1 MTLKVFVNTRSIRA
15 ETSALLDCGATE
27 NFVHIDYARRKRLP
41 IKVLATPR
49 KIINVDGTANA
60 QGDIKFYT
68 DLQVQQGK
76 RRVLLR
82 FFLTDIGDRDFILG
96 YPWFAAI
103 QPNIDW
109 ARGWIASEQLP
120 VIFRTKDSRQL
131 RLVPRQINVPR
142 QPPHQTTHLAF
153 VTYPSSVRTPKQTL
167 ASQLAEQHQSKQKP
181 SLPEEY
187 QRHAKVFSEQEAQ
200 RFPGP
205 RIWDHAI
212 ELKKDAP
219 ATIPGRVYALT
230 QSEQKALQEF
240 LAEHLKKGYIRPS
253 KSPYASPFFFIKK
266 KDGKLRPVQDY
277 RRVNE
282 WTIRNRYPLPLIP
295 ELINCVKG
303 SVLFSKFDVRW
314 GYNNVRIK
322 SGDEWKAAFI
332 TNEGLF
338 EPRVMFFGL
347 TNSPATFQ
355 TMMNAI
361 FAQELREGWVTIYMD
376 DILIHTADDLPLHR
390 KRVHQILDKLQHH
403 DLYLKPE
410 KCLFEKREM
419 EFLGVVLQNGQ
430 IRMDDAK
437 LKGVADWPTPRS
449 VKDVRAFLG
458 FTGFYRYFV
467 PHYSQIARPLID
479 LTCKAT
485 IFHWGE
491 PQTRAFETLKS
502 LMCQRPILHQPQYDK
517 PFYLATDASGYGVGA
532 VLLQEGEPNPRTKK
546 PTQHPIAYYSATFT
560 PTERNYDI
568 YERELLAV
576 LKALKHWR
584 PHLAATEIPVTVLT
598 DHANLTFWKN
608 PQHVNRRVA
617 RWFAFLQDYNLVIK
631 HVPGKLHAAADM
643 LSRPPV
649 QDRGEM
655 DNSNL
660 TLLPPSLFLNT
671 TRTIEGSWTELR
683 QDIVDHQRTHQSLM
697 KKWEQSEKAS
707 LQDGIWMVQARI
719 VVPPNEELKRTIL
732 HRYHDAPTAGH
743 PGRDRTLNAV
753 KRLFWWP
760 DLTGWVTAYVQ
771 GCTSC
776 QQNKPQNHPRRTPQ
790 FRIPTMTDILP
801 FQTIGLDLITQ
812 LPPSRGA
819 DAIQTIVDHGCSRAA
834 IFLPCKTTITGEG
847 VAKLYMEHVY
857 RWFGLPQKIIS
868 NRDPR
873 FTSHFAR
880 GLTRTL
886 GIQQNVSTA
895 FHPQTDG
902 LTERKNQWVEGYL
915 RHLTAAQ
922 QDDWADWLAIATAV
936 HNHHPNATTK
946 VSPTEA
952 LLGYQP
958 RLDHQG
964 PPSMNERAEERTR
977 RAYEARETARA
988 AINHWAGQTPSPQF
1002 KTGDRVWLEAKNL
1015 TLPYAS
1021 IKLAPR
1027 RLGPFSIIKQVSPVA
1042 YQLAL
1047 PPSWT
1052 IHDVFHASLLS
1063 PFRHTTQRG
1072 QDFPRPPP
1080 EMVEGEAEFE
1090 VEAIKNHRLYGRQRQ
1105 LQYLI
1110 GWKGYPSADDTWE
1123 NADQVFAPALM
1134 LGLTVY
1140 SVTVRSY
1147 S

>member
-1 MTLKVFVNTRSIRA
+1 M
-15 ETSALLDCGATE
+15 
-27 NFVHIDYARRKRLP
+27 
-41 IKVLATPR
+41 
-49 KIINVDGTANA
+49 IN
-60 QGDIKFYT
+60 
-68 DLQVQQGK
+68 
-76 RRVLLR
+76 
-82 FFLTDIGDRDFILG
+82 
-96 YPWFAAI
+96 
-103 QPNIDW
+103 
-109 ARGWIASEQLP
+109 
-120 VIFRTKDSRQL
+120 
-131 RLVPRQINVPR
+131 
-142 QPPHQTTHLAF
+142 H
-153 VTYPSSVRTPKQTL
+153 
-167 ASQLAEQHQSKQKP
+167 
-181 SLPEEY
+181 
-187 QRHAKVFSEQEAQ
+187 
-200 RFPGP
+200 
-205 RIWDHAI
+205 
-212 ELKKDAP
+212 
-219 ATIPGRVYALT
+219 
-230 QSEQKALQEF
+230 
-240 LAEHLKKGYIRPS
+240 
-253 KSPYASPFFFIKK
+253 
-266 KDGKLRPVQDY
+266 
-277 RRVNE
+277 
-282 WTIRNRYPLPLIP
+282 
-295 ELINCVKG
+295 VKG
-303 SVLFSKFDVRW
+303 AALFSKFDVRW
-314 GYNNVRIK
+314 GYNNVHIK
-322 SGDEWKAAFI
+322 AGDEWKAAFI

-361 FAQELREGWVTIYMD
+361 FTQELREGWVTIYMD
-376 DILIHTADDLPLHR
+376 DILIHTANDLPLHR
-390 KRVHQILDKLQHH
+390 RKVHQILDKLQHH

-410 KCLFEKREM
+410 KCLFEKRKM
-419 EFLGVVLQNGQ
+419 EFLGVVLQNGR

-437 LKGVADWPTPRS
+437 LKGVADWPVPRS

-479 LTCKAT
+479 LTCKAA
-485 IFHWGE
+485 IFHWGT
-491 PQTRAFETLKS
+491 PQTRAFETLKT
-502 LMCQRPILHQPQYDK
+502 LMCQRPVLHQPQYDK

-546 PTQHPIAYYSATFT
+546 PMQHPIAYYSATFT

-608 PQHVNRRVA
+608 PQNVNRRVA

-660 TLLPPSLFLNT
+660 TLLPPSLFLNAT
-671 TRTIEGSWTELR
+671 HTIEGSWTELR
-683 QDIVDHQRTHQSLM
+683 QSLVDHQQAHRTLM

-707 LQDGIWMVQARI
+707 LQEGIWTVQGRI
-719 VVPPNEELKRTIL
+719 VVPPNEELKRAIL
-732 HRYHDAPTAGH
+732 HRYHDAPMAGH
-743 PGRDRTLNAV
+743 PGRDRTLNTV

-760 DLTGWVTAYVQ
+760 DLTGWVTAYVR

-776 QQNKPQNHPRRTPQ
+776 QQKKPQNHPRRTPQ
-790 FRIPTMTDILP
+790 FRIPTTADTLP

-819 DAIQTIVDHGCSRAA
+819 DAILTIVDHGCSRAA

-857 RWFGLPQKIIS
+857 RWFGLPRKVIS
-868 NRDPR
+868 DRDPR
-873 FTSHFAR
+873 FTSHFAK
-880 GLTRTL
+880 GLTQTL

-895 FHPQTDG
+895 FHPQTDR

-915 RHLTAAQ
+915 RHLAAAQ
-922 QDDWADWLAIATAV
+922 QDDWADWLAVATAV

-946 VSPTEA
+946 VPPIEA
-952 LLGYQP
+952 LIGYQP

-964 PPSMNERAEERTR
+964 PPSMNDRAEERTR
-977 RAYEARETARA
+977 RAYEAREMARA
-988 AINHWAGQTPSPQF
+988 AINRWAGQTPSPQF

-1021 IKLAPR
+1021 IKLAPKR
-1027 RLGPFSIIKQVSPVA
+1027 VGPFLIVKQVSPVA

-1063 PFRHTTQRG
+1063 PFRHTVQRG

-1080 EMVEGEAEFE
+1080 EIVEGEAEFE
-1090 VEAIKNHRLYGRQRQ
+1090 VEAIKNHRFYGRQHQ

-1123 NADQVFAPALM
+1123 NADQVFAPALIAQYHRHHPLQDKRARSSRRVAIRSSSSCLPVIPQLNPQLLLHPTTSLESWSISRANSSTIM
-1134 LGLTVY
+1134 ASPSQGCASTSKTPMRTHPFLSRLGLMPWNSSAPHLSRPVQPSSCFSLKEQEEQLKRIMRWLRDLLTQSSLGQPNSRPSNATRPPPWTKSD
-1140 SVTVRSY
+1140 SVLSLLLG
-1147 S
+1147 